1 MATFQSKESCVTCLS
16 QVKSFVLIFVM
27 YLLPWLLVVFI
38 RVIFVYALEKR
49 VLFHVLASVRF
60 VLTMAINKCYFTKL
74 PSLCVRDRER
84 DRERESYENEKGKGE
99 RNKIENQG
107 SF

>member
-49 VLFHVLASVRF
+49 VFFHVLASVRF
-60 VLTMAINKCYFTKL
+60 VLTMAINKCYFTI
-74 PSLCVRDRER
+74 VVIMFERQRER
-84 DRERESYENEKGKGE
+84 ILRMKREQERE
-99 RNKIENQG
+99 RNKTENQG

>member
-49 VLFHVLASVRF
+49 VFFHVLASVRF
-60 VLTMAINKCYFTKL
+60 VLTMAINKCYFTIVVI
-74 PSLCVRDRER
+74 LCETQRER
-84 DRERESYENEKGKGE
+84 KLRMKREQERE
-99 RNKIENQG
+99 RNKTENQG

>member
-49 VLFHVLASVRF
+49 VFFHVLASVRF
-60 VLTMAINKCYFTKL
+60 VLTMAINKCYFTIVVIM
-74 PSLCVRDRER
+74 CERQRER
-84 DRERESYENEKGKGE
+84 KLRMKGEKEREE
-99 RNKIENQG
+99 
-107 SF
+107 

>member
-49 VLFHVLASVRF
+49 VFFHVLASVRF
-60 VLTMAINKCYFTKL
+60 VLTMAINKCYFTIVVIM
-74 PSLCVRDRER
+74 CERQRER
-84 DRERESYENEKGKGE
+84 ILRGKRRE
-99 RNKIENQG
+99 RNKIENQR

>member
-27 YLLPWLLVVFI
+27 YLLPWLFVVFI

-49 VLFHVLASVRF
+49 VFFHVLASVRF
-60 VLTMAINKCYFTKL
+60 VLTMAINKCYFTIVVIM
-74 PSLCVRDRER
+74 CERQRER
-84 DRERESYENEKGKGE
+84 KLRMKREQERE
-99 RNKIENQG
+99 RNKTENQG

>member
-49 VLFHVLASVRF
+49 VFFHVLASVRF
-60 VLTMAINKCYFTKL
+60 VLTMAINKCYFTIVVIM
-74 PSLCVRDRER
+74 CERQRER
-84 DRERESYENEKGKGE
+84 KLRMKREQERE
-99 RNKIENQG
+99 RNKTENQG